1 MAMTIQELREK
12 RKKAWD
18 TARDFL
24 DSKRNANG
32 VLSEE
37 DAKTYDAMEQ
47 TIVDLGKEIQRL
59 ERQAEIEAEMNKP
72 TSTPIQNKP
81 NASIHSDTKT
91 GIASDAYRT
100 AFWNS
105 IRNRNF
111 YDVRNDLQV
120 GTDTEG
126 GYLVPDEFERKLVE
140 ALTEENIFRQL
151 ATVIKTSSGDRKIPI
166 VTSKGEAAWMDEEQQ
181 YSLSD
186 DTFGQA
192 SLSAYKLGT
201 AIKIS
206 DELLNDS
213 VFDLSSYIAKEFA
226 RRIGAKEEEAFFVGD
241 GKGKPT
247 GIFNATGGAEDGTS
261 TSTANITFDD
271 VMELFYSLRSPYRKK
286 AVWVLNDST
295 VKALRK
301 LKDNTG
307 NYIWSPSVQ
316 AGVPDT
322 ILNRPYKTS
331 SYVPE
336 IKAGNKC
343 MAFGDFSY
351 YWVADRQG
359 RSFKRLNELF
369 AMTGQVGFLAS
380 QRLDGKLILPEA
392 IKTLTIKKA

>member
-1 MAMTIQELREK
+1 MTIQELREK
-12 RKKAWD
+12 RSKAWD

-24 DSKRNANG
+24 DSKRNESG
-32 VLSEE
+32 LLSEE
-37 DAKTYDAMEQ
+37 DSKTYDAMEQ
-47 TIVDLGKEIQRL
+47 QIVAYGKEIQRL
-59 ERQAEIEAEMNKP
+59 ERQAQIEAEMNKP

-81 NASIHSDTKT
+81 NASIHGDTKT
-91 GIASDAYRT
+91 GIASDEYRT

-140 ALTEENIFRQL
+140 ALEEESIFRQM
-151 ATVIKTSSGDRKIPI
+151 ATVIKTSNGDRKIPI
-166 VTSKGEAAWMDEEQQ
+166 VTSKGEAVWMDEEQQ

-206 DELLNDS
+206 EELLNDS
-213 VFDLSSYIAKEFA
+213 VFDLPSYIAKEFA
-226 RRIGAKEEEAFFVGD
+226 RRIGSKEEEAFLIGD

-247 GIFNATGGAEDGTS
+247 GIFNAAGGAEDGTS

-307 NYIWSPSVQ
+307 NYIWNPSVQ
-316 AGVPDT
+316 ADVPDT

>member
-1 MAMTIQELREK
+1 M
-12 RKKAWD
+12 
-18 TARDFL
+18 
-24 DSKRNANG
+24 
-32 VLSEE
+32 EE
-37 DAKTYDAMEQ
+37 E
-47 TIVDLGKEIQRL
+47 
-59 ERQAEIEAEMNKP
+59 
-72 TSTPIQNKP
+72 S
-81 NASIHSDTKT
+81 
-91 GIASDAYRT
+91 
-100 AFWNS
+100 
-105 IRNRNF
+105 
-111 YDVRNDLQV
+111 
-120 GTDTEG
+120 
-126 GYLVPDEFERKLVE
+126 
-140 ALTEENIFRQL
+140 IFRQM
-151 ATVIKTSSGDRKIPI
+151 ATVIKTSNGDRKIPV
-166 VTSKGEAAWMDEEQQ
+166 VTSKGEAVWMDEEQQ

-206 DELLNDS
+206 EELLNDS
-213 VFDLSSYIAKEFA
+213 VFDLPSYIAKEFA
-226 RRIGAKEEEAFFVGD
+226 RRIGSKEEEAFFIGD

>member
-12 RKKAWD
+12 RKKTWD

-37 DAKTYDAMEQ
+37 DSKTYDAMEQ

-59 ERQAEIEAEMNKP
+59 ERQAEIEAELNKA
-72 TSTPIQNKP
+72 TSTPVLGKP
-81 NASIHSDTKT
+81 ATPDVTEKT
-91 GIASDAYRT
+91 GTASDAYKT

-105 IRNRNF
+105 VRNRNWI
-111 YDVRNDLQV
+111 DVHNDLQV

-126 GYLVPDEFERKLVE
+126 GYLVPDEYEKKLIS
-140 ALTEENIFRQL
+140 ALEEENVFRPL
-151 ATVIKTSSGDRKIPI
+151 ATKIQTSSGDRKIPVI
-166 VTSKGEAAWMDEEQQ
+166 TQKGEASWMEEEEA

-186 DTFGQA
+186 DSFGQIA
-192 SLSAYKLGT
+192 LSAYKVGT

-206 DELLNDS
+206 EELLNDS
-213 VFDLSSYIAKEFA
+213 VFDLPSYIAKEFA
-226 RRIGAKEEEAFFVGD
+226 RRIGSKEEEAFLIGD

>member
-12 RKKAWD
+12 RNKAWD
-18 TARDFL
+18 EARNFL
-24 DSKRNANG
+24 DSKRTESG

-37 DAKTYDAMEQ
+37 DSKTYDAMEK

-59 ERQAEIEAEMNKP
+59 ERQAEIEAEMNKATSDPVLSNPAAP
-72 TSTPIQNKP
+72 TVTE
-81 NASIHSDTKT
+81 KT
-91 GIASDAYRT
+91 GTASDAYKT

-105 IRNRNF
+105 VRNRN
-111 YDVRNDLQV
+111 YIDVRNDLQV

-126 GYLVPDEFERKLVE
+126 GYLVPDEYEKKLIS
-140 ALTEENIFRQL
+140 ALEEENVFRPL
-151 ATVIKTSSGDRKIPI
+151 ATKIQTSSGDRKIPVI
-166 VTSKGEAAWMDEEQQ
+166 TQKGEASWMEEEEA

-186 DTFGQA
+186 DAFGQIA
-192 SLSAYKLGT
+192 LSAYKVGT

-206 DELLNDS
+206 EELLNDS
-213 VFDLSSYIAKEFA
+213 VFDLPSYIAKEFA
-226 RRIGAKEEEAFFVGD
+226 RRIGSKEEEAFFIGD

-307 NYIWSPSVQ
+307 NYIWNPSVQ
-316 AGVPDT
+316 AGVLDT

>member
-1 MAMTIQELREK
+1 MTIQELREK
-12 RKKAWD
+12 RSKAWD

-24 DSKRNANG
+24 DSKRNESG
-32 VLSEE
+32 LLSEE
-37 DAKTYDAMEQ
+37 DSKTYDAMEQ
-47 TIVDLGKEIQRL
+47 QIVAYGKEIQRL
-59 ERQAEIEAEMNKP
+59 ERQAQIEAEMNKP

-81 NASIHSDTKT
+81 NASIHGNTKT

-151 ATVIKTSSGDRKIPI
+151 ATVIKTSNGDRKIPI
-166 VTSKGEAAWMDEEQQ
+166 VTSKGEAVWMDEEQQ

-206 DELLNDS
+206 EELLNDS
-213 VFDLSSYIAKEFA
+213 VFDLPSYIAKEFA

-261 TSTANITFDD
+261 TTGASITFDD